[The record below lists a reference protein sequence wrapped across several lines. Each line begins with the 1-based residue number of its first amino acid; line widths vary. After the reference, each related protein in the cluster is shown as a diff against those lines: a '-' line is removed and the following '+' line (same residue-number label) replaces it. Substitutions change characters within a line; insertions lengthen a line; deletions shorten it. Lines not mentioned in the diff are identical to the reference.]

1 MSDRH
6 AFRAKWHDYNAG
18 IYFITICT
26 HEKRHIFGHISNGE
40 MCLSSLGKIA
50 DSCIREIS
58 SHHNDAEVWNHVVM
72 PNHIHIMIA
81 VGTRYIAS
89 EMTNGNK
96 ASEMTDGVNVGCLK
110 PPNHGDA
117 VDNNHFNSR
126 LAVIVGTLKAAVT
139 RQANKLYRQCGRDI
153 QCGRDV
159 SRPYWQ
165 SRYYEH
171 IVTNGREFDKI
182 MDYIDNNVTK
192 WSDDCFNK

>member
-6 AFRAKWHDYNAG
+6 AFRAKWHDYNIG

-40 MCLSSLGKIA
+40 MCLSSLGKIV

-58 SHHNDAEVWNHVVM
+58 SHHDDAEVWNHVIM

-89 EMTNGNK
+89 EKNNVDK
-96 ASEMTDGVNVGCLK
+96 ESEKNSGMNVGCLK

-159 SRPYWQ
+159 SLPYWQ

-182 MDYIDNNVTK
+182 MDYIDNNVMR
-192 WSDDCFNK
+192 WEDDCFNK

>member
-26 HEKRHIFGHISNGE
+26 HEKRHIFGHISHDR
-40 MCLSSLGKIA
+40 MLWSPLGKIA

-58 SHHNDAEVWNHVVM
+58 SHHDDAEVWNHVVM

-182 MDYIDNNVTK
+182 MDYIDNNVMR
-192 WSDDCFNK
+192 WEDDCFNK